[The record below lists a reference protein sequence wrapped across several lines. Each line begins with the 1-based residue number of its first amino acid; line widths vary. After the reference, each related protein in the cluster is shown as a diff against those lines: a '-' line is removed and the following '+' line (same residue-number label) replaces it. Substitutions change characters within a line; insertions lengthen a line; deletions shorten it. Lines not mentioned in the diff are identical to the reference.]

1 MTLSFDTTSAEKP
14 DPSLYLR
21 KREGSPSGLKPAPKQ
36 CASPRAAGSPR
47 SAAALQAP
55 SGSPTAGGKPQR
67 SSLFWRMYDRGDLP
81 VRVEQARHN
90 TIRWTA
96 DLAAVDLHYY
106 LPVFVDGLLEVQ
118 VGAGG
123 AGQQQSRET
132 LIQWVPCAAL
142 AFQVLQG
149 GKATAVEGLSG
160 AA

>member
-21 KREGSPSGLKPAPKQ
+21 KREGSTGGAKPAPKP
-36 CASPRAAGSPR
+36 CASPRAIDSPLATPGSLP
-47 SAAALQAP
+47 AAC
-55 SGSPTAGGKPQR
+55 KPQR

-106 LPVFVDGLLEVQ
+106 LPVFVDGLLETQ
-118 VGAGG
+118 VGAAGG
-123 AGQQQSRET
+123 H
-132 LIQWVPCAAL
+132 
-142 AFQVLQG
+142 G
-149 GKATAVEGLSG
+149 G
-160 AA
+160 